1 MEKTTNRIVGFDLIR
16 LLACLFVC
24 IVHFNA
30 SLSGYQNGVFLHDNS
45 IVPNFILRNRVYLGT
60 LGVKL
65 FFIVSGASL
74 MLSHRPED
82 NAIGFYRKRV
92 LNIYPAFWIAFL
104 IATMVDFFLYK
115 GMAVAQ
121 PMDLAISFAGLDGYL
136 SALGLIPWGYY
147 KVGEWFLGCIILLY
161 MGFPLVNWLFDRL
174 PGAVCGCFG
183 MLYLFSLYA
192 IQRQI
197 PYIGSSTGIII
208 CACEMFLGMAYIRFG
223 LHQRKKT
230 IYAAVAMFILALL
243 LGNKLPSDFLTLA
256 LAFLILEVVMILSD
270 KIQNDAVKQKL
281 FFASSLTYP
290 IFLVHHFLSDRM
302 VLGFDLANMPR
313 LYVYVLFAFFVVGTL
328 LLAAG
333 LKKLADRV
341 SNWIRR
347 NKAVMVSVIVLLLL
361 SYGYSVFQVVHYQ
374 LV

>member
-1 MEKTTNRIVGFDLIR
+1 
-16 LLACLFVC
+16 
-24 IVHFNA
+24 
-30 SLSGYQNGVFLHDNS
+30 
-45 IVPNFILRNRVYLGT
+45 
-60 LGVKL
+60 
-65 FFIVSGASL
+65 
-74 MLSHRPED
+74 MLSYKPED

-104 IATMVDFFLYK
+104 IATMVDFFLNK

-136 SALGLIPWGYY
+136 SAFGLIPWGYY

-183 MLYLFSLYA
+183 VLYLFSLYA
-192 IQRQI
+192 ISHQI
-197 PYIGSSTGIII
+197 PFLGSSWGLPI

-243 LGNKLPSDFLTLA
+243 LGDKLPSDFLTLA

-270 KIQNDAVKQKL
+270 KIQNDAVKQRL

-347 NKAVMVSVIVLLLL
+347 NNAVMVSFIVLLLL